1 MIDFSYFTTLEAGWL
16 NAWIFTLI
24 PIMFQMLLIMFFKE
38 KGKRLMD
45 TSWYNKKDKQ
55 NAMFSS
61 ILQFALVLLSIFIPF
76 KFKTPWC
83 VTGFTIYFI
92 SLAGF
97 TASFY
102 AYFKT
107 PKDEPVTKGV
117 YKISRNPM
125 YFFFMAGLAGLCVA
139 SASMFFFIITII
151 FIAATRQLVLSEER
165 HCIETYGQSYLEYK
179 KKTAR
184 YFLFF

>member
-1 MIDFSYFTTLEAGWL
+1 
-16 NAWIFTLI
+16 
-24 PIMFQMLLIMFFKE
+24 
-38 KGKRLMD
+38 MD
-45 TSWYNKKDKQ
+45 TSWYTKKDKQ

-76 KFKTPWC
+76 KFKTAWC

-92 SLAGF
+92 SIACF
-97 TASFY
+97 VASFY

-107 PKDEPVTKGV
+107 PKDKAVTKGV

-125 YFFFMAGLAGLCVA
+125 YFFFMAGLVGLCIA
-139 SASMFFFIITII
+139 SASLWLLIVTVVFII
-151 FIAATRQLVLSEER
+151 ATNKLVLSEER
-165 HCIETYGQSYLEYK
+165 YCSKTYGESYKEYK
-179 KKTAR
+179 NKTAR